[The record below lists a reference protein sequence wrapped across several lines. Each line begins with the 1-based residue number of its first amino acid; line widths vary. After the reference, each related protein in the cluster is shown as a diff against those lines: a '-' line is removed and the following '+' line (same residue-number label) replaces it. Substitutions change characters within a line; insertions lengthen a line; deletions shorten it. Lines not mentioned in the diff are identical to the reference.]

1 MEPQKPVILVVMVYL
16 SEKIQ
21 IKVSKG
27 KRYLGQNPGETM
39 SGSYCPP
46 SSGIIFFV
54 VQLLSS
60 VRLYVTPWTAAR
72 EAPLPFTISRALLKL
87 TSHWVSDTIQ
97 PSHLLSPLL
106 LLPSIF
112 SSIRI
117 FSEVSPSPSATVLP
131 VNIQGWFRLELIDWF
146 DLLVVQGTLKSL
158 LQNNLKASIFNTEPS
173 LWSNSH
179 IPTWQQVPSLRSK

>member
-1 MEPQKPVILVVMVYL
+1 MTLRFDGSPKGLMEPQKPVILVVMVYL

-87 TSHWVSDTIQ
+87 TSH
-97 PSHLLSPLL
+97 
-106 LLPSIF
+106 
-112 SSIRI
+112 
-117 FSEVSPSPSATVLP
+117 
-131 VNIQGWFRLELIDWF
+131 
-146 DLLVVQGTLKSL
+146 
-158 LQNNLKASIFNTEPS
+158 
-173 LWSNSH
+173 
-179 IPTWQQVPSLRSK
+179 